1 MADLIIAHP
10 ACSGMFFACDRTK
23 KSFNE
28 GLLVFQ
34 SGVPEGTRTPDRAL
48 RRRML
53 YPTELRGQQS
63 MPNYN
68 SKFHIEFQ
76 YIICFFSF
84 LNSFSNR
91 STQRML
97 SVK

>member
-1 MADLIIAHP
+1 MSIKCSFYIKQKKPQTIGLEPFLINGVH
-10 ACSGMFFACDRTK
+10 
-23 KSFNE
+23 E
-28 GLLVFQ
+28 GI
-34 SGVPEGTRTPDRAL
+34 RTPDRAL

-76 YIICFFSF
+76 YIICFFFISEQF
-84 LNSFSNR
+84 FNR

>member
-1 MADLIIAHP
+1 MLFSNGVH
-10 ACSGMFFACDRTK
+10 
-23 KSFNE
+23 E
-28 GLLVFQ
+28 GI
-34 SGVPEGTRTPDRAL
+34 RTPDRAL

-84 LNSFSNR
+84 LNSFSNH
-91 STQRML
+91 SIQRML